1 MFGSLSSGGNS
12 GAPADT
18 GLAVATAL
26 LAIAGDPI
34 AAKAHLDEIVAATA
48 ASNAA
53 RDEARAARDEAD
65 KRIAELAGLN
75 TQQAKLIA
83 DREELEHARA
93 VHQGAVAALADR
105 ERAVAKRE
113 TEVSKAA
120 ADLTSR
126 EQALADRLAS
136 YRQALA

>member
-18 GLAVATAL
+18 SLAVATAL

-34 AAKAHLDEIVAATA
+34 AAKAHLEEIVAATA

-53 RDEARAARDEAD
+53 RDEAKAARDEAD
-65 KRIAELAGLN
+65 KRIAELADLN

-83 DREELEHARA
+83 DREELEHARLA
-93 VHQGAVAALADR
+93 HQSAAVAVADR
-105 ERAVAKRE
+105 ERAVTARE
-113 TEVSKAA
+113 AAADKAA
-120 ADLTSR
+120 ADLARR
-126 EQALADRLAS
+126 EKALADKVAS